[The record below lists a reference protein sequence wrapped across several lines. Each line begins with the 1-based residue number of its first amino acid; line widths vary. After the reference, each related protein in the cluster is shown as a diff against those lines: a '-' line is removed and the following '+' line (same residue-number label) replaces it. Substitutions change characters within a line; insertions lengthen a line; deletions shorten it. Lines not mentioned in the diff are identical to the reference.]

1 MTDPARPPVVALG
14 DSRPYQVG
22 IVVPELDAASGPP
35 APRCAG
41 DVWQLWT
48 YDENTLRERRYR
60 GSSGT
65 FSMRIALGGSDPQLE
80 LIQPL
85 QGPSIYHEYL
95 AEHVRPPSHGV
106 QGSRH
111 RDDDRRDGAGRLPL
125 LQAATASARTS
136 RAPSRI
142 STPSLRSGSSRRR
155 SNRRSRAGIRR
166 RHSRERRFDR
176 LRDEPERSD
185 GVEIREGTRLVRAEA
200 VAGLQQRGSRPAPSR
215 RSSSRCREP

>member
-1 MTDPARPPVVALG
+1 VALG

-22 IVVPELDAASGPP
+22 IVVPELDAAMRTYG
-35 APRCAG
+35 APRGAG

-95 AEHVRPPSHGV
+95 AEHGCGLHHMAFKVPDIATTIAEME
-106 QGSRH
+106 Q
-111 RDDDRRDGAGRLPL
+111 AGYAL
-125 LQAATASARTS
+125 LQA
-136 RAPSRI
+136 
-142 STPSLRSGSSRRR
+142 G
-155 SNRRSRAGIRR
+155 
-166 RHSRERRFDR
+166 
-176 LRDEPERSD
+176 
-185 GVEIREGTRLVRAEA
+185 
-200 VAGLQQRGSRPAPSR
+200 
-215 RSSSRCREP
+215 